1 MNSDFTLA
9 VHSLALL
16 AIKPG
21 QMATSDYLAGS
32 ASVHPV
38 RMRKILSLLKKNGY
52 IASKEGA
59 GGGFTL
65 ACRVEDVTLDKIYN
79 LTSVGTLKPRC
90 PDANEFCL
98 VGANLSNVLGDIFT
112 DAENHL
118 TAFLQQYT
126 IRDIIQS
133 LKQKQL

>member
-21 QMATSDYLAGS
+21 QMSTSDYLAGS

-52 IASKEGA
+52 IVSKEGA

-65 ACRVEDVTLDKIYN
+65 ACKVEDVTLDKIYS
-79 LTSVGTLKPRC
+79 LTSIGSLKPKC
-90 PDANEFCL
+90 PDANQYCL
-98 VGANLSNVLGDIFT
+98 VGANLSEVLGDIFT
-112 DAENHL
+112 DAEDHL
-118 TAFLQQYT
+118 TSFLKKYT

-133 LKQKQL
+133 LKQKQF

>member
-38 RMRKILSLLKKNGY
+38 RMRKILSLLKKSDY

-79 LTSVGTLKPRC
+79 LTSVGALKPKC
-90 PDANEFCL
+90 PNSNEYCL
-98 VGANLSNVLGDIFT
+98 VGANLSSVLGDIFT
-112 DAENHL
+112 DAEDHL

>member
-65 ACRVEDVTLDKIYN
+65 ACRVEDVSLDKIYN

-98 VGANLSNVLGDIFT
+98 VGANLSNVLGDIFM

>member
-1 MNSDFTLA
+1 
-9 VHSLALL
+9 
-16 AIKPG
+16 
-21 QMATSDYLAGS
+21 MATSDYLAGS

-52 IASKEGA
+52 IVSKEGA

-65 ACRVEDVTLDKIYN
+65 SCQVEEVTLDKIYN
-79 LTSVGTLKPRC
+79 LTSIGALQPRC
-90 PDANEFCL
+90 PDSNQYCL
-98 VGANLSNVLGDIFT
+98 VGANLANVLGDIFT

-118 TAFLQQYT
+118 TAFLKQYT

>member
-52 IASKEGA
+52 IVSKEGA

-65 ACRVEDVTLDKIYN
+65 SCRVEDVTLDKIYN
-79 LTSVGTLKPRC
+79 LTSIGALQPRC
-90 PDANEFCL
+90 PDSNQYCL

-118 TAFLQQYT
+118 TAFLKQYT